1 MKVQVP
7 VPHSLQRVVHNP
19 LYDMHEPS
27 ADGPM
32 TPSSGGGAG
41 AGGFGAAWL
50 PPVGQGGFAHGQG
63 QGLMGIGGAAAGAA
77 AGGAGGQA
85 PGAAL
90 LAPPVLAPVGAGG
103 PAAGGEGGGVDGG
116 GGIGA
121 AGAGNEAGLMDHLED
136 MLDAA
141 VGGAVHGVGVHGGW
155 VWSRERWK
163 RRVAVCIGTSA
174 RGEGGGPR
182 RDDV

>member
-1 MKVQVP
+1 MQVP
-7 VPHSLQRVVHNP
+7 VPHSLQRVVQNP

-32 TPSSGGGAG
+32 TPGSGGGGAG
-41 AGGFGAAWL
+41 GGGGGFGAAWL
-50 PPVGQGGFAHGQG
+50 PPVGQGGLAHGQG
-63 QGLMGIGGAAAGAA
+63 QGVMGIAGAAVGAA

-103 PAAGGEGGGVDGG
+103 HAAGGDGGGVDGV
-116 GGIGA
+116 GGIGGA
-121 AGAGNEAGLMDHLED
+121 GGGAGNEAGLMDHLED

-141 VGGAVHGVGVHGGW
+141 VGGAAEHAVWVPWDVG
-155 VWSRERWK
+155 
-163 RRVAVCIGTSA
+163 
-174 RGEGGGPR
+174 
-182 RDDV
+182 